1 MQSIAT
7 LVISIF
13 ALHDLRHKL
22 SINLSALICQF
33 TLFENYLKC
42 PIWIKNI
49 SKKVFCWFLV
59 RKACAHKSVRS
70 KSVCAQKRTLLKMR
84 ALTKACAHFAHHI
97 AKQDFLNNF
106 QTLCLVT
113 RCSFISFLN
122 KNIMRQNTDLEK
134 NFLMFFLS
142 FCFFPASAKLAG
154 VWFGAK
160 QHFDAAEF

>member
-1 MQSIAT
+1 
-7 LVISIF
+7 
-13 ALHDLRHKL
+13 
-22 SINLSALICQF
+22 
-33 TLFENYLKC
+33 
-42 PIWIKNI
+42 
-49 SKKVFCWFLV
+49 
-59 RKACAHKSVRS
+59 
-70 KSVCAQKRTLLKMR
+70 MR